1 MSRKNTRESDNW
13 DLFKVSSYR
22 FHLQS
27 ETDLHYI
34 QSEIG
39 KHFSGYMHAN
49 GKVVMP
55 KARTMNK
62 LILIISEL
70 GTNILK
76 YACKG
81 DMIISLVSREGI
93 LGIKVDAFDKGP
105 GIVNEAG
112 ALTDHF
118 STGLSLGLGLPA
130 VKRLAN
136 WFLLH
141 SEPGKGT
148 RVQCVLLLE

>member
-1 MSRKNTRESDNW
+1 MSRKIIREW
-13 DLFKVSSYR
+13 DDWDAYKVSSHR

-27 ETDLHYI
+27 EADLYYI

-39 KHFSGYMHAN
+39 KHFSGYMRIN
-49 GKVVMP
+49 GKEVVP
-55 KARTMNK
+55 KDRTMNK

-76 YACKG
+76 YASKG
-81 DMIISLVSREGI
+81 DMVISLVSRRGI
-93 LGIKVDAFDKGP
+93 LGVQIDAFDKGP
-105 GIVNEAG
+105 GISNESG

-130 VKRLAN
+130 VKRLTN
-136 WFLLH
+136 WFRLH
-141 SEPGKGT
+141 SEQGKGT